1 MRKTM
6 NLCALGLLAVIA
18 TTTIGCGGEKTV
30 VRKERTTTIE
40 AVPAAPPIVERRT
53 TTIETE

>member
-1 MRKTM
+1 MK
-6 NLCALGLLAVIA
+6 LCALGLFAVIA

-30 VRKERTTTIE
+30 VRKERTTTVE
-40 AVPAAPPIVERRT
+40 AVPVAPPVVERRT